1 MALLT
6 ELAPGPLSHRKQRS
20 IQDRHWRGTPLRYR
34 SGALAMRWQHAGRP
48 QSPMRAKDS
57 GDCGVSGKRCREEAD
72 GGRQNEENRGQ
83 KDKERGFG
91 KLHGLN
97 GVHKLH
103 RSAKEGE
110 TGKRRRLK
118 KRSGRGRHTG
128 RELAGD
134 GVARINELVGLE
146 EQDGADGRLIEP
158 AGAAGA

>member
-20 IQDRHWRGTPLRYR
+20 IQDRHCRGTPLRYH
-34 SGALAMRWQHAGRP
+34 SGALAMRWQYAGRP
-48 QSPMRAKDS
+48 QWPRHAKES
-57 GDCGVSGKRCREEAD
+57 GECGVSGRRCREEAD
-72 GGRQNEENRGQ
+72 CGRQNEENRGQ
-83 KDKERGFG
+83 KDRERGFG

-110 TGKRRRLK
+110 TGKPRKLK
-118 KRSGRGRHTG
+118 KRSGRGRRTG
-128 RELAGD
+128 SELAG
-134 GVARINELVGLE
+134 GSVGRTNELVGLE

>member
-1 MALLT
+1 MVRWQCAGNT
-6 ELAPGPLSHRKQRS
+6 LA
-20 IQDRHWRGTPLRYR
+20 T
-34 SGALAMRWQHAGRP
+34 RWQHAGRSQCP
-48 QSPMRAKDS
+48 RRAKDS

-118 KRSGRGRHTG
+118 KRSGWERRTG
-128 RELAGD
+128 SELAG
-134 GVARINELVGLE
+134 GSVGRTNELVGLE